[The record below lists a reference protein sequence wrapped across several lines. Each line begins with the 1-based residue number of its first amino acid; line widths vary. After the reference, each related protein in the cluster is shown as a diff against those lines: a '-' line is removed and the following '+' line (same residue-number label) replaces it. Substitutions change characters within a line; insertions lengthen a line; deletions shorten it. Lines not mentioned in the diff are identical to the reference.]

1 MSKLTMKSTKE
12 EILKAYQAAEE
23 QLKQRSAVLSTPENE
38 AATTKAKKV
47 IEDAAGDV
55 AAGIFSPEMNAK
67 FENLQAAI
75 KQEETYL
82 ETCYGVKAALIDMT
96 VAINARKQAM
106 MDLDA
111 EMAQITA
118 AAEAKKAALEAAYQQ
133 SKTALEQARKR
144 EEEEYKYNLERTHK
158 QDADT
163 YMDEMTDLTK
173 KRNAAKAELLALQEE
188 IADIQAMRSRLE
200 SIEGEMTEAYNLG
213 VSDGKKEAGK
223 EYGYKSQ
230 LTQKD
235 HDYEL
240 RERDGKISRL
250 EAENAEKTAKIAA
263 LEDKLDAAYT
273 QLRDLATKTV
283 ESSGG
288 LKVISTGSDSGSGRK

>member
-1 MSKLTMKSTKE
+1 MSVTMKSTKE
-12 EILKAYQAAEE
+12 EIFKALQAAEKS
-23 QLKQRSAVLSTPENE
+23 LKDRAAVISTPEGE
-38 AATTKAKKV
+38 ADAAKAKKV
-47 IEDAAGDV
+47 IKDAAEDV

-75 KQEETYL
+75 KQEEAYL
-82 ETCYGVKAALIDMT
+82 ETCYSVKAALIDMT
-96 VAINARKQAM
+96 VVINAKKQAM
-106 MDLDA
+106 MDMEA
-111 EMAQITA
+111 GMAQLAA
-118 AAEAKKAALEAAYQQ
+118 AAEAKRASLEAAYEQSKAALEQ
-133 SKTALEQARKR
+133 SRKR
-144 EEEEYKYNLERTHK
+144 EAEEYQYNLERTRK
-158 QDADT
+158 QEADAYADR
-163 YMDEMTDLTK
+163 MAELEK
-173 KRNAAKAELLALQEE
+173 EQNAAEARLRELQES
-188 IADIQAMRSRLE
+188 IADIQAMKLRLDG
-200 SIEGEMTEAYNLG
+200 IEGEMAEAYNLG
-213 VSDGKKEAGK
+213 VDDGKKEAGK
-223 EYGYKSQ
+223 EYGYKAQ

-250 EAENAEKTAKIAA
+250 ETENAEKSAKIAA